1 MSAIR
6 VLSKQVSTLIAA
18 GEVVDRPASVI
29 KELVENA
36 VDAGSTAIT
45 VEIQHGGITL
55 MRVTDNGCG
64 IAREDVQTAFLRHAT
79 SKIQQEQ
86 DLDAIHTLGFRGE
99 ALAAISSVSKVELLT
114 KTSTEQIGT
123 KYTLVGGESGELCDA
138 GCPNGTTIV
147 IKDLFFNTPARMKF
161 LKKDVSEGNA
171 VAALV
176 DRLALS
182 HPEIAVR
189 FIRDGK
195 MVLSTQGQGEILPT
209 IYSVCGR
216 DFANA
221 MLPVSNA
228 QGVVLVEGCVCKPV
242 SCRPN
247 RNGQY
252 VFINGRYVRSGTV
265 IAALEQAYKNSAMVG
280 KFPAAVLYLTL
291 PAEMVDVNVHP
302 AKTEVRFQNE
312 KIIFDCVYYAVKNTL
327 SNQDDRP
334 EIKKTPVL
342 NPFAHIS
349 AQEYRQAKLPV
360 SSVEQAPVV
369 QQPNTQR
376 AQTYLDL
383 VKQTAKNVPTTPVKP
398 VSSVKVSDIDLPYNK
413 GEHKMFYP
421 EAKEPI
427 VAKKTEQMPVAPLV
441 ESQPV
446 FVDQNMPI
454 VTPQEPDEEEIIY
467 IGEAFK
473 TYILAQKGE
482 QLYLI
487 DKHAAHER
495 ILYNKF
501 SAQRTVQQQMLLMP
515 QTVTLSKDEY
525 NQITQ
530 SIDLLEQIGFSIED
544 FGQGNVLVRAVPAEL
559 VEEDLQSI
567 LEEIA
572 ENLAQKFKVE
582 IERLDRLYHT
592 IACKAAIKAGNL
604 SDVRE
609 LCALAQTVLSSKE
622 VLYCPHGRPVAFA
635 LTKREIEKNFGRIQG

>member
-45 VEIQHGGITL
+45 VEIQRGGITL

-79 SKIQQEQ
+79 SKIQKEQ

-114 KTSTEQIGT
+114 KTAQEQIGT
-123 KYTLVGGESGELCDA
+123 KYTLVGGESGELSDA

-195 MVLSTQGQGEILPT
+195 MVLSTQGVGEILPT
-209 IYSVCGR
+209 VYSVCGR

-221 MLPVSNA
+221 MLPVTNT
-228 QGVVLVEGCVCKPV
+228 QGVVSVEGCVCKPV

-280 KFPAAVLYLTL
+280 KFPACVLYLTV
-291 PAEMVDVNVHP
+291 PAEVVDVNVHP

-312 KIIFDCVYYAVKNTL
+312 KVIFDCVYYAVKNTL
-327 SNQDDRP
+327 SNRDERP
-334 EIKKTPVL
+334 EIKKTPTFD
-342 NPFAHIS
+342 PFSHVS
-349 AQEYRQAKLPV
+349 VQEYKQTKLPV
-360 SSVEQAPVV
+360 ATPVQQPV
-369 QQPNTQR
+369 AQQPNTQR

-383 VKQTAKNVPTTPVKP
+383 ARQTTKVQPT
-398 VSSVKVSDIDLPYNK
+398 VSAEPTSYVKVSDIDLPYNK
-413 GEHKMFYP
+413 GGQKMYYP
-421 EAKEPI
+421 EAKTSVVPSKIEPTPVEAPKAPPVVQNVPEVISEPVDDEDI
-427 VAKKTEQMPVAPLV
+427 V
-441 ESQPV
+441 
-446 FVDQNMPI
+446 
-454 VTPQEPDEEEIIY
+454 Y

-473 TYILAQKGE
+473 AYILAQKGE
-482 QLYLI
+482 KLYLI

-501 SAQRTVQQQMLLMP
+501 TEQRTVQQQMLLMP
-515 QTVTLSKDEY
+515 QTVTLSKEEY
-525 NQITQ
+525 SQITQ
-530 SIDLLEQIGFSIED
+530 STELLEQIGFAIED

-559 VEEDLQSI
+559 VGENIQSI
-567 LEEIA
+567 LEEVA
-572 ENLAQKFKVE
+572 ENLSQKFKVE
-582 IERLDRLYHT
+582 VERLERLYHT

-604 SDVRE
+604 SDERE
-609 LCALAQTVLSSKE
+609 LRALAQRVLSSND